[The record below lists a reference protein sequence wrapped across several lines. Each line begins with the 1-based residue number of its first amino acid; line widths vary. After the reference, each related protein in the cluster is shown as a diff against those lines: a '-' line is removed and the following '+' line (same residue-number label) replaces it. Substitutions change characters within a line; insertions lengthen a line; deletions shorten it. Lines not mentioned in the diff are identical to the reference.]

1 MQQEKYHH
9 FTRCTSG
16 GKAKLKP
23 AAGKPLRVFE
33 IFMIQ
38 TIPAVIFSGSGLPAA
53 GFNFPHPSNGS
64 SKKSFLGF
72 LPAKRLVERR
82 RVRK

>member
-1 MQQEKYHH
+1 
-9 FTRCTSG
+9 
-16 GKAKLKP
+16 
-23 AAGKPLRVFE
+23 
-33 IFMIQ
+33 MIQ

-53 GFNFPHPSNGS
+53 GFNFPPSNGS

-72 LPAKRLVERR
+72 LLGKR